1 MQSARN
7 RALPPGVEIRP
18 AESRD
23 VRRLRIYFVSL
34 SARDRWLRFVGNY
47 RPSSHDL
54 QKRLGTIL
62 VAVDTERGE
71 VLGELMFDAECW
83 PLGYEGFAVSVDPA
97 YRTHRV
103 GSELFRTWLLGT
115 RSRFVRFVVAD
126 QVRRN
131 NRPAEAVLR
140 SLGFVESASDPDE
153 PLRPFVLDRGAL
165 VIGYLEVMRDGGA
178 GLQSESPVCDGFA
191 FRLGGPNGLVSPHQ
205 LPRDTALCA
214 LVACVENVEILAAAL
229 AAGRWQDVASRLL
242 VSSPD
247 ERAIALARA
256 HGLVAGGK
264 QPALIVDDRS
274 HDLNA
279 VLANPAVLGVITD
292 RPAAVKRLRDGQ
304 N

>member
-71 VLGELMFDAECW
+71 VVGELMFDGECW
-83 PLGYEGFAVSVDPA
+83 PLGYEDFAVSVDPD
-97 YRTHRV
+97 YRTHRIA
-103 GSELFRTWLLGT
+103 SELFRTWLLGT
-115 RSRFVRFVVAD
+115 RSRFVRFVVAE
-126 QVRRN
+126 QVRRK
-131 NRPAEAVLR
+131 NRPAEAFLR
-140 SLGFVESASDPDE
+140 SHGFVESASDPDA
-153 PLRPFVLDRGAL
+153 PLRPFVLDRAAL
-165 VIGYLEVMRDGGA
+165 VVGYLETMGDGGA
-178 GLQSESPVCDGFA
+178 GLQSEPPVCDGFA
-191 FRLGGPNGLVSPHQ
+191 FRLGGPNGLVSPDQ
-205 LPRDTALCA
+205 LPRATAHGA
-214 LVACVENVEILAAAL
+214 LVACVEHVEALADAL
-229 AAGRWQDVASRLL
+229 AAGGWQDVASRLL
-242 VSSPD
+242 ITSPD

-256 HGLVAGGK
+256 HGLAAGGE
-264 QPALIVDDRS
+264 QLALIVDDRS
-274 HDLNA
+274 QDLNA
-279 VLANPAVLGVITD
+279 VLSNPAVLGVITN
-292 RPAAVKRLRDGQ
+292 RPAALKRLRNGQ